1 MAMNRAWKKQVTSIP
16 SGTQIQGKFKG
27 NSYLIKRKIG
37 EGAIGT
43 VYLCQFGKQ
52 TAALKISEKQ
62 TSMTLEVNVL
72 KALKQVRGNLLGP
85 ALLDVDDWLA
95 PNRQTY
101 TFYVMEYVHGESMQQ
116 FFRKNGASW
125 LGLLMVQLLEDLE
138 KLHKA
143 GWVFGDLKTD
153 NLLISQAP
161 PKIRWIDVGGVTQIG
176 RAIKEYTEFYDRGYW
191 GLGSRRAEP
200 SYDLFS
206 VAIIFLE
213 IFYPQRFAR
222 PETKRANLLFKKI
235 DKVKALQPYAPVLKK
250 AITGKY
256 TTSAEMQRELKQII
270 FSRKNQSRSKTGK
283 IGLSEAMWIFL
294 FSILSI
300 LTSLCF

>member
-16 SGTQIQGKFKG
+16 PGTRIQGKFKG
-27 NSYLIKRKIG
+27 NGYLIKRKLG
-37 EGAIGT
+37 EGAVGT

-85 ALLDVDDWLA
+85 ALLDVDDWIA

-101 TFYVMEYVHGESMQQ
+101 TFYVMEYVQGESMQQ

-125 LGLLMVQLLEDLE
+125 LGLFMVQLLEDLE
-138 KLHKA
+138 KLHEA

-153 NLLISQAP
+153 NLLISRAP
-161 PKIRWIDVGGVTQIG
+161 PRIRWIDVGGVTQIG

-200 SYDLFS
+200 SYDLFA

-213 IFYPQRFAR
+213 IFYPQRFSR
-222 PETKRANLLFKKI
+222 PETRRTSFLFKKI

-256 TTSAEMQRELKQII
+256 PASAHMQRELKQII
-270 FSRKNQSRSKTGK
+270 FSRKKQGK
-283 IGLSEAMWIFL
+283 SEKGNMGLIEAWWIFL
-294 FSILSI
+294 FSILSL

>member
-1 MAMNRAWKKQVTSIP
+1 MAMNPAWKKQVTSIRP
-16 SGTQIQGKFKG
+16 GTRIQGKFKG
-27 NSYLIKRKIG
+27 NSYLIKRKLG
-37 EGAIGT
+37 EGAIGA
-43 VYLCQFGKQ
+43 VYHCQFGKQ

-95 PNRQTY
+95 PNGRTY
-101 TFYVMEYVHGESMQQ
+101 TFYVMEYVQGESMQQ

-125 LGLLMVQLLEDLE
+125 LGLLMLQLLEELE
-138 KLHKA
+138 KLHEA

-161 PKIRWIDVGGVTQIG
+161 PRIRWIDVGGVTQIG

-200 SYDLFS
+200 SYDLFAL
-206 VAIIFLE
+206 AIIFLE
-213 IFYPQRFAR
+213 IFYPQRFFR
-222 PETKRANLLFKKI
+222 PETRRANFLFKKI
-235 DKVKALQPYAPVLKK
+235 DRVKALQPYAPILKK

-256 TTSAEMQRELKQII
+256 AASIQMKRELKQII
-270 FSRKNQSRSKTGK
+270 FSRKNQSKRGTGK
-283 IGLSEAMWIFL
+283 IGLLESIWIFL

>member
-1 MAMNRAWKKQVTSIP
+1 MAMNRDWKKQVTSIP
-16 SGTQIQGKFKG
+16 PGTLIQGKFKG
-27 NSYLIKRKIG
+27 NNYMMKRKLG

-43 VYLCQFGKQ
+43 VYLCQHGNQ

-95 PNRQTY
+95 PNGRTY
-101 TFYVMEYVHGESMQQ
+101 TFYVMEYVQGESVQQ

-125 LGLLMVQLLEDLE
+125 LGLFMVQLLEDLE
-138 KLHKA
+138 KLHEA

-161 PKIRWIDVGGVTQIG
+161 PRIRWIDVGGVTQIG

-200 SYDLFS
+200 SYDLFAL
-206 VAIIFLE
+206 AIIFLE
-213 IFYPQRFAR
+213 IFYPQRFSR
-222 PETKRANLLFKKI
+222 PETRRASFLFKKI
-235 DKVKALQPYAPVLKK
+235 DREKALQPYAPVLKK
-250 AITGKY
+250 AITGTY
-256 TTSAEMQRELKQII
+256 TSSNQMKREVKQII
-270 FSRKNQSRSKTGK
+270 FSRKNQSKRETGK
-283 IGLSEAMWIFL
+283 IGLLEAMWIFL